1 MLENI
6 EYAVRV
12 KNLTVSYNNKPVLS
26 SLDLN
31 VPKGVL
37 MAIVGPNGA
46 GKSTLIKSILELIK
60 PISGEVNFNGKD
72 YKSERKNIAYVP
84 QSESVDWNFPS
95 DVLDV
100 VLMGRYGKIG
110 WIKRPSK
117 MDKAKAIEAIK
128 KVGMEEFSNR
138 QIGMLSGGQR
148 QRVFIARALV
158 QEADIYLLDEPFQG
172 VDVKTEKAII
182 ELLKNLRE
190 NGKTVV
196 VVHHDLQTVPEY
208 FDYVTL
214 LNGELI
220 ASGPT
225 ANVFI
230 NENIN
235 KAYNIISSTVKVGT

>member
-46 GKSTLIKSILELIK
+46 GKSTLIKSILDLIK